1 MTGNRYYKPDG
12 TTVRTAAPNDADQKR
27 VRKLA
32 CKRERVWLW
41 TEKDAFFFTPVLS
54 EVVYGDGKA
63 VFGFTTCHDRP
74 EYWVVRGD
82 SRWLEDRR
90 NEKGWMME
98 GNDIIK
104 ESIDYILE
112 NLAIEFGNAVDQDDE
127 DTGRRSPYPSIL
139 IQDGYSW
146 FELWRVNKALADANE
161 SEERKRA

>member
-1 MTGNRYYKPDG
+1 MQTRRGYENSPANASG
-12 TTVRTAAPNDADQKR
+12 SGSGP
-27 VRKLA
+27 
-32 CKRERVWLW
+32 
-41 TEKDAFFFTPVLS
+41 EKDAFFFTPVLS

-112 NLAIEFGNAVDQDDE
+112 NLAIEFGNAVDPRRRRHGPKVTLPVDPDP
-127 DTGRRSPYPSIL
+127 GRVQLVRTL
-139 IQDGYSW
+139 
-146 FELWRVNKALADANE
+146 E
-161 SEERKRA
+161 SEQGVGGRE